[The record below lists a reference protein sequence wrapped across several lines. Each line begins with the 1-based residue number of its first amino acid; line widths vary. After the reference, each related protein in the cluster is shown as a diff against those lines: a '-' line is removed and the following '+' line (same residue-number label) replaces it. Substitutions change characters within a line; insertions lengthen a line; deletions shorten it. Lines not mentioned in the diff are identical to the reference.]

1 MLTTGKNESL
11 TNPCNGLSCDGREG
25 EVSTGSQ
32 NNISVYRSL
41 TRGDSAYRRGSN
53 ASLHDGGSGWSG
65 SGSSGDR
72 GDLRSLSMFSRSKSS
87 SASNLGPS
95 SLQLGGWRRMVVM
108 RQPSACSQECE
119 VAEVAMMMT
128 TAPRCPARRLAT
140 RLVEVGCTRYQ

>member
-1 MLTTGKNESL
+1 M
-11 TNPCNGLSCDGREG
+11 
-25 EVSTGSQ
+25 STGSQ

-95 SLQLGGWRRMVVM
+95 SLQLGGWRGMVVM
-108 RQPSACSQECE
+108 RLPTICLFSGMRGRGGRHDDDNCSE
-119 VAEVAMMMT
+119 VSSTTSGYTSGRGWWHSISIVSHEYQYDICQYLVAYF
-128 TAPRCPARRLAT
+128 LKF
-140 RLVEVGCTRYQ
+140 Y